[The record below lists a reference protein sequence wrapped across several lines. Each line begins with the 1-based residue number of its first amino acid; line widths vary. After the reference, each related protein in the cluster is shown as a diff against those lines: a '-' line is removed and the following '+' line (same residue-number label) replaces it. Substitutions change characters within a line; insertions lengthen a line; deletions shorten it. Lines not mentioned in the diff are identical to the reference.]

1 MNLLQWWD
9 DLLAIP
15 PASMGRRILYAVL
28 VAAGVTMTMMGSIF
42 YANTGPIP
50 YAFIPDVR
58 IAATVL
64 TGLFVGLYAAGGGAH
79 RRGMALWSVVG
90 FVVAF
95 HLEEATVHWIG
106 PIPGS
111 ITGTPV
117 GLVGTLGSLL
127 ALVAVL
133 LLHVEVEA
141 HRLARDLEKRG
152 APEHESRAL
161 ATRLAAAGTGR
172 VLSIAAGV
180 AGLGALVLAVSP
192 VFGTEAP
199 GGAFALIPGG
209 LLLLAVAVA
218 IGRWVPKAAPAE
230 A

>member
-1 MNLLQWWD
+1 MRWWD

-15 PASMGRRILYAVL
+15 PASLGLRLLYALLLAV
-28 VAAGVTMTMMGSIF
+28 GVTMTMMGSMF
-42 YANTGPIP
+42 YRLMGPIP
-50 YAFIPDVR
+50 YALIPDVR
-58 IAATVL
+58 VAATLL
-64 TGLFVGLYAAGGGAH
+64 TGLLAGAYAAGGGAH
-79 RRGMALWSVVG
+79 RRGLALWSVVG

-117 GLVGTLGSLL
+117 GILGTLGSLL

-141 HRLARDLEKRG
+141 HRLARDLMARG
-152 APEHESRAL
+152 ASEAEARGL
-161 ATRLAAAGTGR
+161 ASRLAAAGAGR
-172 VLSIAAGV
+172 VLSVAAGV

-199 GGAFALIPGG
+199 GGAFALVPGG
-209 LLLLAVAVA
+209 LLLLGVAVA
-218 IGRWVPKAAPAE
+218 LARWVPRPAVV
-230 A
+230 

>member
-1 MNLLQWWD
+1 MKWWD

-15 PASMGRRILYAVL
+15 SASLARRLGYSALMGV
-28 VAAGVTMTMMGSIF
+28 GVTMTLMGSIF
-42 YANTGPIP
+42 YKNTGPIP
-50 YAFIPDVR
+50 YSFIPDVR
-58 IAATVL
+58 VAAAVL
-64 TGLFVGLYAAGGGAH
+64 TGLGTGAYAAGGGAH

-106 PIPGS
+106 PLPGS

-117 GLVGTLGSLL
+117 GIVGTLGSLL

-141 HRLARDLEKRG
+141 HRLARDLETRG
-152 APEHESRAL
+152 ASQAEARAL
-161 ATRLAAAGTGR
+161 GSRLRMAGAGR
-172 VLSIAAGV
+172 VLSVAAGV
-180 AGLGALVLAVSP
+180 AGLGALVVAVSP
-192 VFGTEAP
+192 IFGTDAP
-199 GGAFALIPGG
+199 GGQFALIPGG
-209 LLLLAVAVA
+209 ILLLVVALVV
-218 IGRWVPKAAPAE
+218 GRWVPKAAPAE